1 MTTYKQGTFSIA
13 KAETAYELYL
23 RGSLK
28 VDAMRGDMVE
38 SQLVQSISDEDL
50 LRSIEYYT
58 FVDILID
65 NDDISFIHFI
75 LIEERDAR
83 CI

>member
-1 MTTYKQGTFSIA
+1 MTTYKYGTFSTL

-23 RGSLK
+23 HGKLK
-28 VDAMRGDMVE
+28 INAMQGNMVQE
-38 SQLVQSISDEDL
+38 QLVQCISDEDL

-58 FVDILID
+58 FVDMILD
-65 NDDISFIHFI
+65 NDDISFVHFI